1 MHTQYLPDLKFSV
14 SVVAA
19 VAMVFATGCTT
30 LHNVSVSPNAMERQL
45 DRGDDVV
52 VTTANGSV
60 HEFEVTAIG
69 PDTLRGDGTAVPYS
83 DITRVQVKRF
93 DGKKTTLLVV
103 PIVAIAAVAA
113 GGGGGGGGSGGGS
126 GY

>member
-1 MHTQYLPDLKFSV
+1 MNTQYLPDLKFLV

-19 VAMVFATGCTT
+19 AALVFATGCTT
-30 LHNVSVSPNAMERQL
+30 LHSVSVSPNAMERQL

-52 VTTANGSV
+52 VTTTDGSV

-69 PDTLRGDGTAVPYS
+69 PDALQGDGTSVPYS

-93 DGKKTTLLVV
+93 DGKKTALLVV
-103 PIVAIAAVAA
+103 PIVAIVAIAA
-113 GGGGGGGGSGGGS
+113 GGGGGGGGGS